1 MGLDLFCNYIGN
13 SKEVIL
19 DIIKEKVDKIV
30 HESMNG
36 FEEEKIAEYVEKT
49 NKDFEEKFRKE
60 DVQFTVTKEGNAAFI
75 VDIQIPAGTE
85 HFDTLVEIND

>member
-1 MGLDLFCNYIGN
+1 MLFGN
-13 SKEVIL
+13 TQINLPSRFMDEIDHKYL
-19 DIIKEKVDKIV
+19 DIENNKPSILGSALNFVKED
-30 HESMNG
+30 
-36 FEEEKIAEYVEKT
+36 
-49 NKDFEEKFRKE
+49 KFRKE